1 MIYLKILRIIL
12 LIFMVAAAW
21 LTIQE
26 YLSWVFGW
34 IVVVGDAIFLVMT
47 DIKIKEYENDL

>member
-12 LIFMVAAAW
+12 LIFMVTAAW

-26 YLSWVFGW
+26 FLSWVFGW